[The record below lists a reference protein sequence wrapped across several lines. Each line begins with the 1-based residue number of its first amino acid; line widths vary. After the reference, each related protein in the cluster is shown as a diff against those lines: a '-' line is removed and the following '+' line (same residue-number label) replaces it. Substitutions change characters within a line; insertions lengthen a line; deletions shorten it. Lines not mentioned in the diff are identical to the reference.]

1 MYLLLENDGAPNA
14 ENEAVSVDDA
24 EVSPKAGNS
33 PNINCI
39 GADAWLPLWVLDLAK
54 GLLKLSNEPE
64 KLKEGV
70 KFKY

>member
-1 MYLLLENDGAPNA
+1 M
-14 ENEAVSVDDA
+14 SVDDA

-39 GADAWLPLWVLDLAK
+39 GADAWLPVWVLDLSK
-54 GLLKLSNEPE
+54 GLLKLSNDPE